1 MFDNVALPLRLRGAS
16 ERDTRREAF
25 AVLEWLDVAH
35 LADKRPGT
43 LSGGEQQRAAIAR
56 ALIGR
61 PEVLLADEPTNALED
76 AQARR
81 LLATFQELVE
91 MGTTVIVA
99 THNEALVR
107 EAPAASIVLQDGT
120 LAGPILRTE
129 LPHAG
134 ATEHERACFPGLRS
148 GSLPLLVALMTL
160 LAGLSLAGLTG
171 VQTLAEGWAGAAR
184 NATTIE
190 IPSDTLQLEDRTRT
204 LIQTLHKTPD
214 VTTVR
219 ELSRSRYRPFSPL
232 ARTGLGQRASPRPFP
247 ARRSDRR
254 PYRNPDLGKVVHA
267 ALPEAVVEEDRRWEN
282 GSTAWGAASSPA
294 PGLRSALSPPSRS
307 FQSA

>member
-1 MFDNVALPLRLRGAS
+1 MIRLLNVSMMPPGVGQPVLRNLTLTVPQGEFRWLLGTSGAGKSSLLRLLTLETRPSAGQMDLLGVSVSQASRATLRNLRRRIGFVPQDYRLIGEWTVFDNVALPLRLRGAS

-120 LAGPILRTE
+120 LAGADPQDGI
-129 LPHAG
+129 A
-134 ATEHERACFPGLRS
+134 
-148 GSLPLLVALMTL
+148 
-160 LAGLSLAGLTG
+160 
-171 VQTLAEGWAGAAR
+171 
-184 NATTIE
+184 
-190 IPSDTLQLEDRTRT
+190 
-204 LIQTLHKTPD
+204 
-214 VTTVR
+214 
-219 ELSRSRYRPFSPL
+219 
-232 ARTGLGQRASPRPFP
+232 
-247 ARRSDRR
+247 ARRSD
-254 PYRNPDLGKVVHA
+254 
-267 ALPEAVVEEDRRWEN
+267 
-282 GSTAWGAASSPA
+282 GA
-294 PGLRSALSPPSRS
+294 
-307 FQSA
+307 

>member
-1 MFDNVALPLRLRGAS
+1 MIRLLNVSMMPPGVGQPVLRNLTLTVPQGEFRWLLGPSGAGKSSLLRLLTLETRPSSGQMDLLGVSVSQASRSTLRNLRRRIGFVPQDYRLIGEWTVFDNVALPLRLRGAS

-61 PEVLLADEPTNALED
+61 PEVLLADEPANALED

-120 LAGPILRTE
+120 LAGADPQDGI
-129 LPHAG
+129 
-134 ATEHERACFPGLRS
+134 
-148 GSLPLLVALMTL
+148 
-160 LAGLSLAGLTG
+160 
-171 VQTLAEGWAGAAR
+171 AA
-184 NATTIE
+184 
-190 IPSDTLQLEDRTRT
+190 
-204 LIQTLHKTPD
+204 H
-214 VTTVR
+214 
-219 ELSRSRYRPFSPL
+219 
-232 ARTGLGQRASPRPFP
+232 
-247 ARRSDRR
+247 RSDR
-254 PYRNPDLGKVVHA
+254 A
-267 ALPEAVVEEDRRWEN
+267 
-282 GSTAWGAASSPA
+282 
-294 PGLRSALSPPSRS
+294 
-307 FQSA
+307 

>member
-1 MFDNVALPLRLRGAS
+1 MIRLLNVSMMPPGVGQPVLRNLTLTVPQGEFRWLLGPSGAGKSSLLRLLTLETRPSAGQMDLLGVSVSQASRATLRNLRRRIGFVPQDYRLIGEWTVFDNVALPLRLRGAS

-76 AQARR
+76 TQARR
-81 LLATFQELVE
+81 LLSTFQELVD

-120 LAGPILRTE
+120 LAGADTQDGI
-129 LPHAG
+129 A
-134 ATEHERACFPGLRS
+134 AC
-148 GSLPLLVALMTL
+148 
-160 LAGLSLAGLTG
+160 
-171 VQTLAEGWAGAAR
+171 
-184 NATTIE
+184 
-190 IPSDTLQLEDRTRT
+190 
-204 LIQTLHKTPD
+204 
-214 VTTVR
+214 
-219 ELSRSRYRPFSPL
+219 
-232 ARTGLGQRASPRPFP
+232 
-247 ARRSDRR
+247 RSDR
-254 PYRNPDLGKVVHA
+254 A
-267 ALPEAVVEEDRRWEN
+267 
-282 GSTAWGAASSPA
+282 
-294 PGLRSALSPPSRS
+294 
-307 FQSA
+307 

>member
-1 MFDNVALPLRLRGAS
+1 MIRLLNVSMMPPGVGQPVLRNLTLTVAQGEFRWLLGPSGAGKSSLLRLLTLETRPSAGQMDLLGMSVSQASRATLRNLRRRIGFVPQDYRLIGEWTVFDNVALPLRLRGAS

-61 PEVLLADEPTNALED
+61 PEILLADEPTNALED

-81 LLATFQELVE
+81 LLATFQELVD

-120 LAGPILRTE
+120 LAD
-129 LPHAG
+129 A
-134 ATEHERACFPGLRS
+134 
-148 GSLPLLVALMTL
+148 
-160 LAGLSLAGLTG
+160 
-171 VQTLAEGWAGAAR
+171 
-184 NATTIE
+184 
-190 IPSDTLQLEDRTRT
+190 DTQDG
-204 LIQTLHKTPD
+204 I
-214 VTTVR
+214 
-219 ELSRSRYRPFSPL
+219 
-232 ARTGLGQRASPRPFP
+232 A
-247 ARRSDRR
+247 ARRSDR
-254 PYRNPDLGKVVHA
+254 A
-267 ALPEAVVEEDRRWEN
+267 
-282 GSTAWGAASSPA
+282 
-294 PGLRSALSPPSRS
+294 
-307 FQSA
+307 

>member
-1 MFDNVALPLRLRGAS
+1 MIRLLNVSMMPPGVGQPVLRNLTLTVPQGEFRWLLGPSGAGKSSLLRLLTLETRPSAGQMDLLGVSVSQASRATLRNLRRRIGFVPQDYRLIGEWTVFDNVALPLRLRGAS

-120 LAGPILRTE
+120 LAG
-129 LPHAG
+129 A
-134 ATEHERACFPGLRS
+134 
-148 GSLPLLVALMTL
+148 
-160 LAGLSLAGLTG
+160 
-171 VQTLAEGWAGAAR
+171 
-184 NATTIE
+184 
-190 IPSDTLQLEDRTRT
+190 DTQNG
-204 LIQTLHKTPD
+204 I
-214 VTTVR
+214 
-219 ELSRSRYRPFSPL
+219 
-232 ARTGLGQRASPRPFP
+232 A
-247 ARRSDRR
+247 ARRSDR
-254 PYRNPDLGKVVHA
+254 A
-267 ALPEAVVEEDRRWEN
+267 
-282 GSTAWGAASSPA
+282 
-294 PGLRSALSPPSRS
+294 
-307 FQSA
+307 

>member
-1 MFDNVALPLRLRGAS
+1 MIRLLNVSMMPPGVGQPVLRNLTLTVPQGEFRWLLGPSGAGKSSLLRLLTLETRPSAGQMDLLGVSVSQASRATLRNLRRRIGFVPQDYRLIGEWTVFDNVALPLRLRGAS

-76 AQARR
+76 TQARR
-81 LLATFQELVE
+81 LLSTFQELVD

-120 LAGPILRTE
+120 LAGADPQDGI
-129 LPHAG
+129 A
-134 ATEHERACFPGLRS
+134 
-148 GSLPLLVALMTL
+148 
-160 LAGLSLAGLTG
+160 
-171 VQTLAEGWAGAAR
+171 
-184 NATTIE
+184 
-190 IPSDTLQLEDRTRT
+190 
-204 LIQTLHKTPD
+204 
-214 VTTVR
+214 
-219 ELSRSRYRPFSPL
+219 
-232 ARTGLGQRASPRPFP
+232 
-247 ARRSDRR
+247 ARRSDR
-254 PYRNPDLGKVVHA
+254 A
-267 ALPEAVVEEDRRWEN
+267 
-282 GSTAWGAASSPA
+282 
-294 PGLRSALSPPSRS
+294 
-307 FQSA
+307 

>member
-1 MFDNVALPLRLRGAS
+1 MIRLLNVSMMPPGVGQPVLRNLTLTVPQGEFRWLLGTSGAGKSSLLRLLTLETRPSAGQMDLLGVSVSQASRATLRNLRRRIGFVPQDYRLIGEWTVFDNVALPLRLRGAS

-120 LAGPILRTE
+120 LAGADPQDGI
-129 LPHAG
+129 A
-134 ATEHERACFPGLRS
+134 AC
-148 GSLPLLVALMTL
+148 
-160 LAGLSLAGLTG
+160 
-171 VQTLAEGWAGAAR
+171 
-184 NATTIE
+184 
-190 IPSDTLQLEDRTRT
+190 
-204 LIQTLHKTPD
+204 
-214 VTTVR
+214 
-219 ELSRSRYRPFSPL
+219 
-232 ARTGLGQRASPRPFP
+232 
-247 ARRSDRR
+247 RSDR
-254 PYRNPDLGKVVHA
+254 A
-267 ALPEAVVEEDRRWEN
+267 
-282 GSTAWGAASSPA
+282 
-294 PGLRSALSPPSRS
+294 
-307 FQSA
+307 

>member
-1 MFDNVALPLRLRGAS
+1 MIRLLNVSMMPPGVGQPVLRNLTLTVPQGEFRWLLGPSGAGKSSLLRLLTLETRPSAGQMDLLGVSVSQASRATLRNLRRRIGFVPQDYRLIGEWTVFDNVALPLRLRGAS

-120 LAGPILRTE
+120 LAGADTQD
-129 LPHAG
+129 G
-134 ATEHERACFPGLRS
+134 
-148 GSLPLLVALMTL
+148 
-160 LAGLSLAGLTG
+160 
-171 VQTLAEGWAGAAR
+171 
-184 NATTIE
+184 NA
-190 IPSDTLQLEDRTRT
+190 
-204 LIQTLHKTPD
+204 
-214 VTTVR
+214 
-219 ELSRSRYRPFSPL
+219 
-232 ARTGLGQRASPRPFP
+232 
-247 ARRSDRR
+247 ARRSDR
-254 PYRNPDLGKVVHA
+254 A
-267 ALPEAVVEEDRRWEN
+267 
-282 GSTAWGAASSPA
+282 
-294 PGLRSALSPPSRS
+294 
-307 FQSA
+307 

>member
-1 MFDNVALPLRLRGAS
+1 MIRLLNVSMMPPGVGQPVLRNLTLTVAQGEFRWLLGPSGAGKSSLLRLLTLETRPSAGQMDLLGMSVSQASRATLRNLRRRIGFVPQNYRLIGEWTVFDNVALPLRLRGAS

-61 PEVLLADEPTNALED
+61 PEILLADEPTNALED

-81 LLATFQELVE
+81 LLATFQELVD

-120 LAGPILRTE
+120 LAG
-129 LPHAG
+129 A
-134 ATEHERACFPGLRS
+134 
-148 GSLPLLVALMTL
+148 
-160 LAGLSLAGLTG
+160 
-171 VQTLAEGWAGAAR
+171 
-184 NATTIE
+184 
-190 IPSDTLQLEDRTRT
+190 DTQDG
-204 LIQTLHKTPD
+204 I
-214 VTTVR
+214 
-219 ELSRSRYRPFSPL
+219 
-232 ARTGLGQRASPRPFP
+232 A
-247 ARRSDRR
+247 ARRSDR
-254 PYRNPDLGKVVHA
+254 A
-267 ALPEAVVEEDRRWEN
+267 
-282 GSTAWGAASSPA
+282 
-294 PGLRSALSPPSRS
+294 
-307 FQSA
+307 

>member
-1 MFDNVALPLRLRGAS
+1 MIRLLNVSMMPPGVGQPVLRNLTLTVPQGEFRWLLGPSGAGKSSLLRLLTLETRPSAGQMDLLGVPVSQASRATLRNLRRRIGFVPQDYRLIGEWTVFDNVALPLRLRGAS

-81 LLATFQELVE
+81 LLATFQELVD

-120 LAGPILRTE
+120 LAG
-129 LPHAG
+129 A
-134 ATEHERACFPGLRS
+134 
-148 GSLPLLVALMTL
+148 
-160 LAGLSLAGLTG
+160 
-171 VQTLAEGWAGAAR
+171 
-184 NATTIE
+184 
-190 IPSDTLQLEDRTRT
+190 DTQNG
-204 LIQTLHKTPD
+204 I
-214 VTTVR
+214 
-219 ELSRSRYRPFSPL
+219 
-232 ARTGLGQRASPRPFP
+232 A
-247 ARRSDRR
+247 ARRSD
-254 PYRNPDLGKVVHA
+254 
-267 ALPEAVVEEDRRWEN
+267 
-282 GSTAWGAASSPA
+282 GA
-294 PGLRSALSPPSRS
+294 
-307 FQSA
+307 

>member
-1 MFDNVALPLRLRGAS
+1 MIRLLNVSMMPPGVGQPVLRNLTLTVPQGEFRWLLGPSGAGKSSLLRLLTLETRPSAGQMDLLGVSVSQASRATLRNLRRRIGFVPQDYRLIGEWTVFDNVALPLRLRGTS

-120 LAGPILRTE
+120 LAG
-129 LPHAG
+129 A
-134 ATEHERACFPGLRS
+134 
-148 GSLPLLVALMTL
+148 
-160 LAGLSLAGLTG
+160 
-171 VQTLAEGWAGAAR
+171 
-184 NATTIE
+184 
-190 IPSDTLQLEDRTRT
+190 DTQDG
-204 LIQTLHKTPD
+204 I
-214 VTTVR
+214 
-219 ELSRSRYRPFSPL
+219 
-232 ARTGLGQRASPRPFP
+232 A
-247 ARRSDRR
+247 ARRSDR
-254 PYRNPDLGKVVHA
+254 A
-267 ALPEAVVEEDRRWEN
+267 
-282 GSTAWGAASSPA
+282 
-294 PGLRSALSPPSRS
+294 
-307 FQSA
+307 

>member
-1 MFDNVALPLRLRGAS
+1 MIRLLNVSMMPPDVGQPVLRNLTLTVPQGEFRWLLGPSGAGKSSLLRLLTLETRPSAGQMDLLGVSVSQASRATLRNLRRRIGFVPQDYRLIGEWTVFDNVALPLRLRGAS

-120 LAGPILRTE
+120 LS
-129 LPHAG
+129 G
-134 ATEHERACFPGLRS
+134 ADPQDGI
-148 GSLPLLVALMTL
+148 
-160 LAGLSLAGLTG
+160 
-171 VQTLAEGWAGAAR
+171 AAR
-184 NATTIE
+184 GSN
-190 IPSDTLQLEDRTRT
+190 
-204 LIQTLHKTPD
+204 
-214 VTTVR
+214 
-219 ELSRSRYRPFSPL
+219 
-232 ARTGLGQRASPRPFP
+232 RA
-247 ARRSDRR
+247 
-254 PYRNPDLGKVVHA
+254 
-267 ALPEAVVEEDRRWEN
+267 
-282 GSTAWGAASSPA
+282 
-294 PGLRSALSPPSRS
+294 
-307 FQSA
+307 